1 MVRRALPYV
10 LTAAV
15 GVGAPGCGGG
25 SHQGARIPRSTTP
38 LRPAP
43 ARRLP
48 GRHYV
53 AGCSEPR
60 VSGGLPA
67 DYRQQSVV
75 VGPVAIYPAKSEFPR
90 TSAGDLLMRHPMPSR
105 FAAQEADATVT
116 SGARVTLV
124 VPRQETRSLAL
135 LFDPSRYV
143 DATRGYTL
151 AEGDRAVT
159 LSGCYKPYTQYSGG
173 FVVTRLHCAR
183 LLVYGVRPG
192 RPAETTL
199 AFGRRNCRG

>member
-1 MVRRALPYV
+1 MRPALSYA

-15 GVGAPGCGGG
+15 AVGASGCGGG
-25 SHQGARIPRSTTP
+25 SHQVVRIPRSATP

-60 VSGGLPA
+60 VSGGLPT
-67 DYRQQSVV
+67 DYREESAVI
-75 VGPVAIYPAKSEFPR
+75 GPVAIYPAKSEFPR
-90 TSAGDLLMRHPMPSR
+90 TSAGDLRMRHRIPSR
-105 FAAQEADATVT
+105 FAAQEADATVAT
-116 SGARVTLV
+116 GARVTLV
-124 VPRQETRSLAL
+124 VPRQERRSLAL

-143 DATRGYTL
+143 DATRGYTV

-192 RPAETTL
+192 HAAETTL